1 MKNIF
6 LTTILVIVLVFN
18 VQDIRAQHYGKA
30 LGEVQVR
37 LAMIVKSPTVMNI
50 SSCRLYMD
58 IKK

>member
-18 VQDIRAQHYGKA
+18 VQNIRAQYYGKA